1 MTEIEAAWLAG
12 LFEGEGCITAMKKAN
27 HSSGNQRFLV
37 MKMTDEDVVRKAHLI
52 AGVGKVYGP
61 YRAVNSKVRDTS
73 HYKPFWQWSVFA
85 RDEVLLV
92 GNAILPHLGE
102 RRRAKMLEALDAVS
116 KLADARK
123 PKEKQNGP

>member
-1 MTEIEAAWLAG
+1 MTEIETAWLAG
-12 LFEGEGCITAMKKAN
+12 LFEGEGCITAKKSA
-27 HSSGNQRFLV
+27 GNQRFLLI
-37 MKMTDEDVVRKAHLI
+37 KMTDEDVVRKAHRI
-52 AGVGKVYGP
+52 AGVGKLYGP
-61 YRAVNSKVRDTS
+61 YKAVNSKVRDTS

-85 RDEVLLV
+85 RDEVLYL
-92 GNAILPHLGE
+92 GNAIIPHLGE

>member
-12 LFEGEGCITAMKKAN
+12 LFEGEGCITAKKAA
-27 HSSGNQRFLV
+27 GNQRFLLI
-37 MKMTDEDVVRKAHLI
+37 KMTDEDVVRKAHLV

-61 YRAVNSKVRDTS
+61 YQAVNSKVRDTS

-102 RRRAKMLEALDAVS
+102 RRRTKMLEALDAVS

>member
-12 LFEGEGCITAMKKAN
+12 LFEGEGCITAKKAA
-27 HSSGNQRFLV
+27 GNQRFLLI
-37 MKMTDEDVVRKAHLI
+37 KMTDEDVVRKAHLI

-61 YRAVNSKVRDTS
+61 YRAVNNKVRDTS

-102 RRRAKMLEALDAVS
+102 RRRAKMIEALDAVS